1 MSAPSRANVAAA
13 ASCARAEA
21 GISPGSWRSNSSSTC
36 RGTASAIPRSPS
48 LQERRHALGD
58 SQRLA
63 ARAIVHRG
71 IDRGE
76 LPPGTSVT
84 LLLDTLCGGAMF
96 HALTVLP
103 GTRETALRDSAAY
116 ARRLA
121 DFVLDAARN
130 AD

>member
-1 MSAPSRANVAAA
+1 M
-13 ASCARAEA
+13 
-21 GISPGSWRSNSSSTC
+21 
-36 RGTASAIPRSPS
+36 
-48 LQERRHALGD
+48 
-58 SQRLA
+58 
-63 ARAIVHRG
+63 HRG